1 MPVDRVD
8 PGICAGCRHGRKVN
22 GTRSTFWL
30 CELSASD
37 PSFPRYPALP
47 VRQCRGFRPSA
58 ARDPRTPPDPPP
70 PAPAR
75 EGS

>member
-8 PGICAGCRHGRKVN
+8 PGICAGCQHGRRVD

-30 CELSASD
+30 CQLSASD

-47 VRQCRGFRPSA
+47 V
-58 ARDPRTPPDPPP
+58 
-70 PAPAR
+70 
-75 EGS
+75 